1 MYWKMIK
8 NIKEFFDKNLFNR
21 IFSGILFIVPFVFFI
36 IKGDYYFIIYFLI
49 ILSILIDEFIN
60 VVVDKVT
67 LIKKIFF
74 SFFLIISIFHFI
86 FLRLSYDEYIIFYI
100 LYIVF
105 AIWVFDSFSL
115 IGGKIIGGKKLL
127 PVISP
132 NKTFSGF
139 ISGFTFLLIYS
150 ITFMYIFRKIDYSII
165 ILTILIGIIAF
176 IGDTLE
182 SYLKRFLN
190 IKDFGNIMP
199 GHGGLLDRM
208 DAFLMIFIIH
218 FLLMS
223 FNINFIEFYA

>member
-1 MYWKMIK
+1 MIK

-60 VVVDKVT
+60 VAIDKVT

-86 FLRLSYDEYIIFYI
+86 FLRLSYDTYIFFYI
-100 LYIVF
+100 LYMIF

-115 IGGKIIGGKKLL
+115 IGGKIIGGKRLL
-127 PVISP
+127 PIISP

-150 ITFMYIFRKIDYSII
+150 VTVMYIFRKIDYLVIL
-165 ILTILIGIIAF
+165 LTILIGIIAF

-208 DAFLMIFIIH
+208 DSFIMLFFIH

>member
-1 MYWKMIK
+1 MIK

-60 VVVDKVT
+60 VVIDKIT
-67 LIKKIFF
+67 LIKKFFF
-74 SFFLIISIFHFI
+74 SFFLIVSIFHFI

-139 ISGFTFLLIYS
+139 ISGF
-150 ITFMYIFRKIDYSII
+150 
-165 ILTILIGIIAF
+165 
-176 IGDTLE
+176 
-182 SYLKRFLN
+182 
-190 IKDFGNIMP
+190 
-199 GHGGLLDRM
+199 
-208 DAFLMIFIIH
+208 
-218 FLLMS
+218 
-223 FNINFIEFYA
+223 

>member
-1 MYWKMIK
+1 MIK

-21 IFSGILFIVPFVFFI
+21 IFSGILFIVPFVFLI

-60 VVVDKVT
+60 VTINKVT
-67 LIKKIFF
+67 LVKRIFF

-86 FLRLSYDEYIIFYI
+86 FLRLSYDAYIILYI

-132 NKTFSGF
+132 NKTFSGL
-139 ISGFTFLLIYS
+139 ISGFTVLLIYS
-150 ITFMYIFRKIDYSII
+150 VTIMNIFSNIDYLI
-165 ILTILIGIIAF
+165 ILLSILIGITAF
-176 IGDTLE
+176 IGDALE
-182 SYLKRFLN
+182 SYLKRFLD
-190 IKDFGNIMP
+190 IKDFGNLMP

-208 DAFLMIFIIH
+208 DAFIMLFFIH

-223 FNINFIEFYA
+223 FNINFIELYA

>member
-1 MYWKMIK
+1 MIS
-8 NIKEFFDKNLFNR
+8 NIKEFFDKNVFNR
-21 IFSGILFIVPFVFFI
+21 IISGILFIVPFIFFI
-36 IKGDYYFIIYFLI
+36 IKGDYFFIIYFLI

-60 VVVDKVT
+60 VTINKVT
-67 LIKKIFF
+67 LVKRIFF

-100 LYIVF
+100 FYMVF

-127 PVISP
+127 PIISP

-150 ITFMYIFRKIDYSII
+150 VTIMNIFSNIDYLI
-165 ILTILIGIIAF
+165 ILLSTLIGITAF
-176 IGDTLE
+176 IGDALE
-182 SYLKRFLN
+182 SYLKRFLD
-190 IKDFGNIMP
+190 IKDFGNLMP

-208 DAFLMIFIIH
+208 DAFIMLFFIH

-223 FNINFIEFYA
+223 FNINFTELYA

>member
-1 MYWKMIK
+1 MIK

-60 VVVDKVT
+60 VTIDKVT

-86 FLRLSYDEYIIFYI
+86 FLRLSYDAYIILYI

-132 NKTFSGF
+132 NKTFSGL
-139 ISGFTFLLIYS
+139 ISGFTVLLIYS
-150 ITFMYIFRKIDYSII
+150 VTFMYIFHNVNYSII
-165 ILTILIGIIAF
+165 PLTILIGIIAF

-182 SYLKRFLN
+182 SYIKRLLN

-208 DAFLMIFIIH
+208 DAFLMLFIIH

>member
-1 MYWKMIK
+1 MIK
-8 NIKEFFDKNLFNR
+8 NIKEFFDKNVFNR
-21 IFSGILFIVPFVFFI
+21 IFSGILFIVPFIFFI

-60 VVVDKVT
+60 VTINKVT
-67 LIKKIFF
+67 LVKRIFF

-86 FLRLSYDEYIIFYI
+86 FLRLSYDAYIVFYI
-100 LYIVF
+100 LYMVF

-127 PVISP
+127 PIISP

-150 ITFMYIFRKIDYSII
+150 VTIMNIFSNIDYLI
-165 ILTILIGIIAF
+165 ILLSTLIGITAF
-176 IGDTLE
+176 IGDALE
-182 SYLKRFLN
+182 SYLKRFLD
-190 IKDFGNIMP
+190 IKDFSNLMP

-208 DAFLMIFIIH
+208 DAFIMLFFIH

-223 FNINFIEFYA
+223 FNINFIELYA

>member
-1 MYWKMIK
+1 MIK
-8 NIKEFFDKNLFNR
+8 NIKEFFDKNIFNR
-21 IFSGILFIVPFVFFI
+21 IFSGILFIVPFIFFI

-60 VVVDKVT
+60 VTINKVT
-67 LIKKIFF
+67 LVKRIFF

-100 LYIVF
+100 LYMVF
-105 AIWVFDSFSL
+105 AIWIFDSFSL

-127 PVISP
+127 PIISP

-139 ISGFTFLLIYS
+139 ISGFAFLLIYS
-150 ITFMYIFRKIDYSII
+150 VTIMNMFSNIDYLI
-165 ILTILIGIIAF
+165 ILLSILIGITAF
-176 IGDTLE
+176 IGDALE
-182 SYLKRFLN
+182 SYLKRFLD
-190 IKDFGNIMP
+190 IKDFGNLMP

-208 DAFLMIFIIH
+208 DAFIMLFFIH

-223 FNINFIEFYA
+223 FNINFIELYA